1 MPKTD
6 INRLDLNILMVLAKD
21 SAIDELSGMTIN
33 EINSYY
39 GEDQPLL
46 SARPN
51 LSKRIRGLCNMGYI
65 EKGSVIERLT
75 TKNIFAPMQND
86 RRCEYVGIINIA
98 NRAIKKEE
106 IIKLVGTPRR
116 TFEGFGS
123 DKLITV
129 ISGMSYPFDHINSI
143 KDIAKQKHDERQ
155 NAIRTAPIAT
165 LEDIDFEEETVSKPV
180 ETEKKATKKPS
191 RRELLKMLQN

>member
-51 LSKRIRGLCNMGYI
+51 LSKRIRGLCSMGYI
-65 EKGSVIERLT
+65 EKG
-75 TKNIFAPMQND
+75 
-86 RRCEYVGIINIA
+86 
-98 NRAIKKEE
+98 IK
-106 IIKLVGTPRR
+106 
-116 TFEGFGS
+116 
-123 DKLITV
+123 DV
-129 ISGMSYPFDHINSI
+129 ISDTFYITKIGLERI
-143 KDIAKQKHDERQ
+143 KWNGGNKDEQ
-155 NAIRTAPIAT
+155 
-165 LEDIDFEEETVSKPV
+165 
-180 ETEKKATKKPS
+180 
-191 RRELLKMLQN
+191 

>member
-51 LSKRIRGLCNMGYI
+51 LSKRIRGLCSMEYI
-65 EKGSVIERLT
+65 EKG
-75 TKNIFAPMQND
+75 
-86 RRCEYVGIINIA
+86 
-98 NRAIKKEE
+98 IK
-106 IIKLVGTPRR
+106 
-116 TFEGFGS
+116 
-123 DKLITV
+123 DV
-129 ISGMSYPFDHINSI
+129 ISDTFYITKSGLERI
-143 KDIAKQKHDERQ
+143 KWNGGNKDE
-155 NAIRTAPIAT
+155 
-165 LEDIDFEEETVSKPV
+165 
-180 ETEKKATKKPS
+180 
-191 RRELLKMLQN
+191 